1 MIRAINWNSWDF
13 KIKLNISTGAGG
25 YETAHCAGAV
35 DISLLDLLGKVGC
48 IFILSMLLAQ
58 NSFGIKDLKV

>member
-48 IFILSMLLAQ
+48 ILIYLCY
-58 NSFGIKDLKV
+58 